1 MFYMINV
8 YRWVLDSIRDLSVRK
23 KIKASRSINPALDS
37 MVLSY
42 LAFDRM
48 FFLRARDNQMYWYCF
63 VNETYLDVAEYIM
76 RANGLNVSRHISTS
90 EYPRPVVLRV
100 LQDTIRKDE
109 EKNAFVKQ
117 TMSMKRDA
125 IQYDR
130 VFNYMQEIYA
140 DIAAM
145 TK

>member
-1 MFYMINV
+1 MINV
-8 YRWVLDSIRDLSVRK
+8 YHWLLDSIRDLSVRK
-23 KIKASRSINPALDS
+23 KIEAARSINPELDS

-48 FFLRARDNQMYWYCF
+48 FFLRARDNQIYWYCF
-63 VNETYLDVAEYIM
+63 VNEAHLDVAEYIM
-76 RANGLNVSRHISTS
+76 RANGLKVSRHISSS